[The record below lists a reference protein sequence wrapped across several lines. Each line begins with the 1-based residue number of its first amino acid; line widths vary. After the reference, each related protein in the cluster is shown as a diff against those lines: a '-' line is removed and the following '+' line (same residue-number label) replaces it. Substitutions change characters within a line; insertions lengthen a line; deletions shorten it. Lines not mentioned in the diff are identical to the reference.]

1 MVEEAWLSAERTP
14 ADDASSGSLAGE
26 GEQGGGPTSLGGS
39 HLTRQLPPHW
49 AQGLPSP
56 VGQVQGGGGWSLA
69 CTQTAAPPR
78 IQNSEES
85 CRRPG
90 SGDRGAS
97 WEQDPSL
104 QELLAGGACFVGT
117 SGVSR
122 EGLCPQQV
130 QRQTESSAPRPLGTR
145 AVLCSCGDS
154 AHGCWACCAQR
165 EVGSHW
171 LQGPRS
177 QCCAKQEGGR
187 GRLPLVAE
195 TELIRSTWGWLSEIL
210 EALAVEL
217 PGPVW
222 TSQGRGEGRATLP
235 SGSRPPHLLCVDRT
249 RDALPRPRGFGSSA
263 VTQLSSFLRGDK
275 LWGLR
280 EDKEVGCQLC
290 PG

>member
-1 MVEEAWLSAERTP
+1 MSGRSLSLKLSQSPLFLQGLVVEEAWLSAERTP

-130 QRQTESSAPRPLGTR
+130 QRQTESSAPDPWAHERFSAPAGTPLMAAGP
-145 AVLCSCGDS
+145 AVL
-154 AHGCWACCAQR
+154 
-165 EVGSHW
+165 
-171 LQGPRS
+171 
-177 QCCAKQEGGR
+177 R
-187 GRLPLVAE
+187 GRWVP
-195 TELIRSTWGWLSEIL
+195 T
-210 EALAVEL
+210 
-217 PGPVW
+217 
-222 TSQGRGEGRATLP
+222 
-235 SGSRPPHLLCVDRT
+235 GSRVPG
-249 RDALPRPRGFGSSA
+249 ASA
-263 VTQLSSFLRGDK
+263 VQSRREEEADFPWWLK
-275 LWGLR
+275 LNLLGALGGGSR
-280 EDKEVGCQLC
+280 RF
-290 PG
+290 